1 MKKSTNLEGKSIRE
15 SRVVS
20 EDKDKILM
28 VSIDAGLGKN
38 KPKKPITAKQRI
50 LNKISESLANEEAYE
65 PSEIGSC

>member
-38 KPKKPITAKQRI
+38 KPKKPITAK
-50 LNKISESLANEEAYE
+50 
-65 PSEIGSC
+65 

>member
-1 MKKSTNLEGKSIRE
+1 
-15 SRVVS
+15 
-20 EDKDKILM
+20 M

>member
-1 MKKSTNLEGKSIRE
+1 
-15 SRVVS
+15 
-20 EDKDKILM
+20 M
-28 VSIDAGLGKN
+28 VSIDAGLVKN